1 MREDSLR
8 PSCRAC
14 DTNHATHFCE
24 DCGATLCADCL
35 ETRTSQYTVCNEC
48 HHNLGIPIPGE
59 SFEQCPAC
67 ESDNLGK
74 GRRVEEIC
82 PQCHSTLIISIQEK
96 KRGLAQELRQAIMS
110 IHYGHT
116 RLREFNNTLLS
127 SKRLLVSLRMANFLH
142 YNWLEDK
149 IEEIQSE
156 VVALKNRVI
165 NQAEIIAKKI
175 TAETKGLM
183 DYTHWTTPQ
192 FPFIEGITNRVT
204 QMGNQYKVGVDES
217 LKDAKRKLE
226 DVKHHLDGLDYYRRK
241 FAGFYDT
248 ADLSVNELPVC
259 ALPDIR
265 VTGSDFLKHDKASG
279 TFYITNKR
287 LVFIAEVGIVRKKN
301 EIIFDFPLL
310 YLNSIE
316 EDGRIRKR
324 LVLKLKQGE
333 LKIACSEQTQK
344 VLPDYVEI
352 ARRFDRY
359 MQTDLQR
366 VRKLEQVNLNVSDV
380 RMKIEGLVYSLLSPG
395 PEPQSDGYYPRT
407 HPHTRQDWRTH
418 GREPYPQTESRYS
431 PSHDNGRVNPRDSR
445 YNYPKRTDFLTPSM
459 GNVPQNRDVMEI
471 DRALNESVELLRMGR
486 IVPEDFIRRY
496 RGLMRDSYT
505 ARKQTDRQ
513 SKPSGTPRW

>member
-8 PSCRAC
+8 PSCRTC
-14 DTNHATHFCE
+14 DKNQATHFCE
-24 DCGATLCADCL
+24 DCGATLCPDCL

-59 SFEQCPAC
+59 NFEVCPSC
-67 ESDNLGK
+67 ESDKLGK

-82 PQCHSTLIISIQEK
+82 PQCHSTQIISIEEK
-96 KRGLAQELRQAIMS
+96 KRGLAQDLRKAIMN

-116 RLREFNNTLLS
+116 RLREFNNTLVS
-127 SKRLLVSLRMANFLH
+127 AKRLLVSLRMANFLH

-149 IEEIQSE
+149 IEVIQKE
-156 VVALKNRVI
+156 LMALKNRVI
-165 NQAEIIAKKI
+165 NQAEIVAKKI
-175 TAETKGLM
+175 AAETKGLM

-204 QMGNQYKVGVDES
+204 QMGEQYKISVDES
-217 LKDAKRKLE
+217 LRDSKRKLD
-226 DVKHHLDGLDYYRRK
+226 DVKHHLEGLDYYRRK
-241 FAGFYDT
+241 FADFYDT

-279 TFYITNKR
+279 TFYITNRR
-287 LVFIAEVGIVRKKN
+287 LIFIAEVGIVRKKN
-301 EIIFDFPLL
+301 EVIFDFPLL
-310 YLNSIE
+310 YLNAIE

-366 VRKLEQVNLNVSDV
+366 VRKLEQIDLNVSDV

-395 PEPQSDGYYPRT
+395 PEPHNDRYIPRT
-407 HPHTRQDWRTH
+407 QAYARRDPRT
-418 GREPYPQTESRYS
+418 ETMTSYPQG
-431 PSHDNGRVNPRDSR
+431 NGRYASAR
-445 YNYPKRTDFLTPSM
+445 YDEGRTRENRYDHPDRRGFLTPSI
-459 GNVPQNRDVMEI
+459 NRTTPDRDVMEI
-471 DRALNESVELLRMGR
+471 DRALNETIDLLRMGR

-496 RGLMRDSYT
+496 RILMRDSYI
-505 ARKQTDRQ
+505 ARNPIDRQ
-513 SKPSGTPRW
+513 TGSSVPPRW